1 MEKSFVQKYSLPIFV
16 IGVIIAIAA
25 FVLSF
30 YTLDE
35 IGIEEKYLSP
45 DTDLKSF
52 EYSFLSR
59 KYIIKGSF
67 CVSAILI
74 LIGFLGLVFKDST
87 KAEIRELC
95 NFVLMGI
102 KHPVRVLKIAAK
114 NMKCGKQQAAYVSTN
129 LENET
134 KNIEDIQI
142 DKGVDDVSNDNY
154 FSEKKRPKLIIN
166 DEKLGQMFCDDF
178 NKHRYNF
185 LKEFLEG
192 LSGKNLKIIYGRI
205 ALKIYEKSQG
215 RQYILRES
223 IRDTSFPDYCK
234 FFFESIGLFVKI
246 PDRNTCNRKP
256 LPVEIDTDLNKLL
269 EPTIKE

>member
-1 MEKSFVQKYSLPIFV
+1 MESIMEQWGLELKRLKNFVVFLWGNKWFILVFTLIFNLIIYACYVANNYYVSSNTFSFSLSLALFQTLIAYGKMLIIFFCGVLAYVIFV
-16 IGVIIAIAA
+16 FLTPVMVGQCRHVIKKSGTNVAI
-25 FVLSF
+25 
-30 YTLDE
+30 T
-35 IGIEEKYLSP
+35 
-45 DTDLKSF
+45 
-52 EYSFLSR
+52 
-59 KYIIKGSF
+59 
-67 CVSAILI
+67 
-74 LIGFLGLVFKDST
+74 
-87 KAEIRELC
+87 
-95 NFVLMGI
+95 M
-102 KHPVRVLKIAAK
+102 
-114 NMKCGKQQAAYVSTN
+114 M
-129 LENET
+129 ENET
-134 KNIEDIQI
+134 TNIEDIQI

-246 PDRNTCNRKP
+246 PDRNTCNRRP